1 MNIPPQ
7 HRKKVAVGA
16 LCATLVM
23 GFEGMRH
30 TVYRDVVGVPTYCAG
45 ETRKPNWNHTYSTQE
60 CMTIL
65 EGRLAE
71 FQAGVD
77 ECVHVPVPD
86 TREAALVSLA
96 YNIGTGAFCRSSVAR
111 DLNEGDVRQACD
123 DFLKFDRAGGVVFP
137 GLRRRREKERKLCLE
152 N

>member
-7 HRKKVAVGA
+7 HRKKVAATA
-16 LCATLVM
+16 LCASLVV

-30 TVYRDVVGVPTYCAG
+30 TVYRDVIGVPTYCVG
-45 ETRKPNWNHTYSTQE
+45 ETKNPERGHVYSTQE

-71 FQAGVD
+71 FQSGVD
-77 ECVHVPVPD
+77 KCVHVPVSDP
-86 TREAALVSLA
+86 REAAMVSLA
-96 YNIGTGAFCRSSVAR
+96 YNIGTGAFCRSSVVRA
-111 DLNEGDVRQACD
+111 LNEGNVVQACN
-123 DFLKFDRAGGVVFP
+123 DFLKFNRAGGVVFP
-137 GLRRRREKERKLCLE
+137 GLTRRREAERKLCLE